1 MNSVSETQVR
11 NFLTNNVWPDIR
23 SILITKLDNN
33 FDPGYTLDVKL
44 KVQKYRTGEWE
55 IYPKF
60 IISGTTDLTK
70 QQLRN
75 GFDNTMDNIKDVIK
89 PHMIAQGATNISY
102 HIHKSTGSFDVTE

>member
-1 MNSVSETQVR
+1 MNGVSETQVK
-11 NFLTNNVWPDIR
+11 NFLTNNVWPDVRDI
-23 SILITKLDNN
+23 IITKLDNN
-33 FDPGYTLDVKL
+33 FDPGYTLFVSLRVADL
-44 KVQKYRTGEWE
+44 PGNTWE

-75 GFDNTMDNIKDVIK
+75 GFDSTLDNIKDVIK